1 MANNNFGGTG
11 PQFGINPA
19 INTNSWNPVP
29 IPNNNPSL
37 SIMASNTREFAE
49 QYPLAPNA
57 TMVFINY
64 NQKKI
69 WIKTMHANGLSYD
82 FEDFN
87 MFSDN
92 DLAIYQQQ
100 VQNSMQQNQ
109 NGIKP
114 NVAYVTADDYN
125 ALGTALTDLRKEFE
139 ALKKQFDEFVK

>member
-1 MANNNFGGTG
+1 MANNNFGGTA
-11 PQFGINPA
+11 PQFGINPG

-49 QYPLAPNA
+49 QFPLAPNA

-87 MFSDN
+87 MLSNN
-92 DLAIYQQQ
+92 DLVQYQQQ

-109 NGIKP
+109 NGFDTT
-114 NVAYVTADDYN
+114 NFVT
-125 ALGTALTDLRKEFE
+125 KEEFDK
-139 ALKKQFDEFVK
+139 LKKSFEEFIK

>member
-1 MANNNFGGTG
+1 MANNNFGGTA
-11 PQFGINPA
+11 PQFGINPG

-49 QYPLAPNA
+49 QYPLAPNT

-87 MFSDN
+87 MLSNN
-92 DLAIYQQQ
+92 DLAMYQQQ

-109 NGIKP
+109 NGFDTT
-114 NVAYVTADDYN
+114 NFVT
-125 ALGTALTDLRKEFE
+125 REEFDK
-139 ALKKQFDEFVK
+139 LKKSFEEFIK

>member
-1 MANNNFGGTG
+1 MANNNFGGS
-11 PQFGINPA
+11 PFGINQAP
-19 INTNSWNPVP
+19 NTNSWTPMP
-29 IPNNNPSL
+29 TIPNNNPSL

-87 MFSDN
+87 MLSDN
-92 DLAIYQQQ
+92 DLAQYQQQ
-100 VQNSMQQNQ
+100 VQNSVQQIQ
-109 NGIKP
+109 NG
-114 NVAYVTADDYN
+114 NFVQRSEFDTLMSQFQ
-125 ALGTALTDLRKEFE
+125 ALQ
-139 ALKKQFDEFVK
+139 KQFEDFIK

>member
-1 MANNNFGGTG
+1 MANNNFGGS
-11 PQFGINPA
+11 PFGGNPGMT
-19 INTNSWNPVP
+19 TNSFGPVQPMP
-29 IPNNNPSL
+29 ISNPSL

-87 MFSDN
+87 MLSDN
-92 DLAIYQQQ
+92 DFAQYQQQ
-100 VQNSMQQNQ
+100 VQNSVQQIQ
-109 NGIKP
+109 NGNFVQRVEFDNLISQFQ
-114 NVAYVTADDYN
+114 
-125 ALGTALTDLRKEFE
+125 ALQ
-139 ALKKQFDEFVK
+139 KQFDEFIK

>member
-1 MANNNFGGTG
+1 MANNNFGGTT
-11 PQFGINPA
+11 PQFGMNPGM
-19 INTNSWNPVP
+19 NTNSWSPMP
-29 IPNNNPSL
+29 TIPSNNPSL

-87 MFSDN
+87 MLSDN
-92 DLAIYQQQ
+92 DLAQYQQQ
-100 VQNSMQQNQ
+100 VQNSVQQIQ
-109 NGIKP
+109 NGNFVQRTEFDNLMSQFK
-114 NVAYVTADDYN
+114 
-125 ALGTALTDLRKEFE
+125 ALQ
-139 ALKKQFDEFVK
+139 KQFEEFVK

>member
-1 MANNNFGGTG
+1 MANNNFGGN
-11 PQFGINPA
+11 PFGGNPGM
-19 INTNSWNPVP
+19 TNSFGPVQPMP
-29 IPNNNPSL
+29 ISNPSL

-87 MFSDN
+87 MLSDN
-92 DLAIYQQQ
+92 DLAQYQQQ
-100 VQNSMQQNQ
+100 VQNSVQQIQ
-109 NGIKP
+109 NG
-114 NVAYVTADDYN
+114 NFVQRVEFDN
-125 ALGTALTDLRKEFE
+125 LMSQFQALQKSTFHLLI
-139 ALKKQFDEFVK
+139 

>member
-1 MANNNFGGTG
+1 MANNNFGGTA
-11 PQFGINPA
+11 PQFGINPG

-49 QYPLAPNA
+49 QYPLAPNT

-87 MFSDN
+87 MLSNN
-92 DLAIYQQQ
+92 DLAMYQQQ

-109 NGIKP
+109 NGFDTT
-114 NVAYVTADDYN
+114 NFVT
-125 ALGTALTDLRKEFE
+125 KEEFDK
-139 ALKKQFDEFVK
+139 LKKSFEEFIK

>member
-1 MANNNFGGTG
+1 MANNNFGGS
-11 PQFGINPA
+11 PFGINTAP
-19 INTNSWNPVP
+19 NTNSWTPMP
-29 IPNNNPSL
+29 TIPNNNPSL

-87 MFSDN
+87 MLSDN
-92 DLAIYQQQ
+92 DLAQYQQR
-100 VQNSMQQNQ
+100 VQNSVRQIQNENFVQ
-109 NGIKP
+109 R
-114 NVAYVTADDYN
+114 AEFDTLMSQFQ
-125 ALGTALTDLRKEFE
+125 ALQ
-139 ALKKQFDEFVK
+139 KQFEDFIK

>member
-1 MANNNFGGTG
+1 MANNFGGTQYG
-11 PQFGINPA
+11 MNPGNNVSGWN
-19 INTNSWNPVP
+19 NT
-29 IPNNNPSL
+29 IPAASPSL
-37 SIMASNTREFAE
+37 SIMPSNSREFSE

-64 NQKKI
+64 NQKKL
-69 WIKTMHANGLSYD
+69 WIKTEHPNGLGYD

-87 MFSDN
+87 LLSNN
-92 DLAIYQQQ
+92 DLAMYQQQ

-125 ALGTALTDLRKEFE
+125 ALGNALTDLRKEFDV
-139 ALKKQFDEFVK
+139 LKKQFDEFVK